1 MKNLRNAFLGL
12 GLAGAAVLAQAS
24 PILLDFEGIAD
35 DTSVADFYNGGG
47 GTNYGV
53 SFSLGGVAQ
62 VDKDA
67 GGSGDFANEPSPSTV
82 VFFVD
87 STQSSFLNYAPGF
100 NTSVSFFYS
109 SVTDTNVKV
118 YTELNG
124 GGSLLGSIALTSQF
138 DLGGCNGD
146 PTGTFCNFTLAS
158 LIFTG
163 TGKSIDF
170 GETLNQVAFDNI
182 ALNAG
187 ALPPGNGGGNNKV
200 PEPHTL
206 ALMGLALAGMGAVR
220 RRKPA
225 AGRVEPIS

>member
-24 PILLDFEGIAD
+24 PIFLDFEGIAD

-118 YTELNG
+118 YTSSMAAEVCWAALLSPANLTWGGATAIRPELFAI
-124 GGSLLGSIALTSQF
+124 SLWPVSF
-138 DLGGCNGD
+138 
-146 PTGTFCNFTLAS
+146 
-158 LIFTG
+158 
-163 TGKSIDF
+163 
-170 GETLNQVAFDNI
+170 
-182 ALNAG
+182 
-187 ALPPGNGGGNNKV
+187 LP
-200 PEPHTL
+200 
-206 ALMGLALAGMGAVR
+206 ALANPSILVKPSTRLLLTTSPSMLARCHQAMAVATTR
-220 RRKPA
+220 CQSPTRWH
-225 AGRVEPIS
+225 

>member
-12 GLAGAAVLAQAS
+12 GLAGAAVLGQAS
-24 PILLDFEGIAD
+24 PIFLDFEGIAD
-35 DTSVADFYNGGG
+35 NISVADFYNGGG

-53 SFSLGGVAQ
+53 SFSSGVAQ
-62 VDKDA
+62 VDSDA
-67 GGSGDFANEPSPSTV
+67 GGSGDIANEPSPSTV
-82 VFFVD
+82 LLFLD
-87 STQSSFLNYAPGF
+87 GTQSSFLNYAPGF

-109 SVTDTNVKV
+109 AVTDANVNV
-118 YTELNG
+118 YTDING

-138 DLGGCNGD
+138 DLGCNGD

-220 RRKPA
+220 RHKPV
-225 AGRVEPIS
+225 AGRDESLA

>member
-67 GGSGDFANEPSPSTV
+67 GGTGSIANAPSPSTV
-82 VFFVD
+82 VFFLD
-87 STQSSFLNYAPGF
+87 NNDSFLNYAAGF
-100 NTSVSFFYS
+100 TTSVSFFYS
-109 SVTDTNVKV
+109 SVVQATVNV
-118 YTELNG
+118 YTGLNG
-124 GGSLLGSIALTSQF
+124 GGTLLGSIALIDQY
-138 DLGGCNGD
+138 DQLCNANQGV
-146 PTGTFCNFTLAS
+146 FCNFTLAS
-158 LIFTG
+158 LSFAG
-163 TGKSIDF
+163 TARSIDF
-170 GETLNQVAFDNI
+170 GDTINQALFDDITLNGD
-182 ALNAG
+182 
-187 ALPPGNGGGNNKV
+187 ALPPDNGGGNNKV

-225 AGRVEPIS
+225 AGRDESLA

>member
-12 GLAGAAVLAQAS
+12 GLAGAAVLGQAS
-24 PILLDFEGIAD
+24 PIFLDFEGIAD
-35 DTSVADFYNGGG
+35 NISVADFYNGGG

-53 SFSLGGVAQ
+53 SFSSGVAQ
-62 VDKDA
+62 VDSDA
-67 GGSGDFANEPSPSTV
+67 GGSGDIANEPSPSTV
-82 VFFVD
+82 LLFLD
-87 STQSSFLNYAPGF
+87 GTQSSFLNYAPGF

-158 LIFTG
+158 LSFTG
-163 TGKSIDF
+163 TAKSIDF
-170 GETLNQVAFDNI
+170 GDTLNQVAFDNI
-182 ALNAG
+182 TLNTD
-187 ALPPGNGGGNNKV
+187 ALPPDNGGGNNKV

-220 RRKPA
+220 RHKPV
-225 AGRVEPIS
+225 AGRDESLA